1 MWNINFILIIYKK
14 KNIFNK
20 ISKNYQININNDILE
35 HFLYFDTPGNILR
48 YLLVF
53 KDSKITISRDIL
65 PCILYLMEKYKN
77 KKDPELLNFITLF
90 IENYYNE
97 LSLNNNS
104 NLINYFNNKYKI
116 LNMIQNMKI
125 FNLNE
130 KNSLTSIDRII
141 RNETK

>member
-1 MWNINFILIIYKK
+1 
-14 KNIFNK
+14 
-20 ISKNYQININNDILE
+20 
-35 HFLYFDTPGNILR
+35 
-48 YLLVF
+48 
-53 KDSKITISRDIL
+53 
-65 PCILYLMEKYKN
+65 MEKYKN
-77 KKDPELLNFITLF
+77 KKDPELLNFIALF

-116 LNMIQNMKI
+116 LNMIQNMKV

-130 KNSLTSIDRII
+130 KNLLTSIDRII

>member
-1 MWNINFILIIYKK
+1 
-14 KNIFNK
+14 
-20 ISKNYQININNDILE
+20 
-35 HFLYFDTPGNILR
+35 
-48 YLLVF
+48 
-53 KDSKITISRDIL
+53 
-65 PCILYLMEKYKN
+65 MEKYKN

-116 LNMIQNMKI
+116 LNMIQNMKT

-130 KNSLTSIDRII
+130 KNLLTSIDRII
-141 RNETK
+141 RNEAK